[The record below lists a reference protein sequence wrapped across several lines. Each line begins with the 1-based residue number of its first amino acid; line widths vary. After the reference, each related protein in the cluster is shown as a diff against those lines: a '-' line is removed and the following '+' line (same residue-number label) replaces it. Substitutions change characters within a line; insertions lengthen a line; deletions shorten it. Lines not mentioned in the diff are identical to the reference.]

1 MSVNCIDVSSFQGNI
16 DWRKVKLS
24 GVKYVILRSIISGLK
39 TDSKFETNYKSAKE
53 AGLKVGVYLYSYA
66 KDSTYAKK
74 EANALIKLLNKKEI
88 DLPVFYDLETSYLRN
103 ANKSTVQNIANAFKN
118 IVENYGYKFGIYCDE
133 SFYNSNSH
141 FSGFDSNC
149 NFWIAKYGKND
160 GLQHTIPNISHH
172 LCCHQF
178 SSNGKIDGIS
188 GHVDVNNWYGVNDN
202 KISVQ
207 KESVSLNKDIK
218 WNGKVSASKLNVRTY
233 AGTENKTVS
242 FSPLKKGTSVG
253 VCDTVKDSK
262 GSDWYYI
269 KYKDK
274 YGFVS
279 SKYVSK
285 KENDTYLKKSSKFMK
300 IIYDKVVSIKCTHKS
315 GAKTYKEMVEKRETT
330 CGRTVSFVFQE
341 AGLLKTGMLIS
352 HTDAVGGGTSNIL
365 KKKNTISKAMK
376 GYENLDLKKCKV
388 VYLGEKNFDSVP
400 SKYKVPGVAF
410 IQDSNVFMCAGK
422 DDGRSINY
430 SCNNDTNKQV
440 KKDKNG
446 VYRYYND
453 KMKDGYTFTSPIL
466 VAIVPNN

>member
-1 MSVNCIDVSSFQGNI
+1 MTENEIRNNVISIAKKYIGYKESDGSHKKIIDGYNSKKPLPRNYKVTYKDSWCATFVSFVGIKSGLSDIILKECSCGEMIKLYKKENRWIEDDSYVPNIADIIMYDWDDNGKGDCVGYPEHVGIVVSVNGDTIKVIEGNKNDSVSYRTLKINGKYIRGYCIP
-16 DWRKVKLS
+16 
-24 GVKYVILRSIISGLK
+24 
-39 TDSKFETNYKSAKE
+39 NYKSK
-53 AGLKVGVYLYSYA
+53 S
-66 KDSTYAKK
+66 DSI
-74 EANALIKLLNKKEI
+74 ENIINK
-88 DLPVFYDLETSYLRN
+88 T
-103 ANKSTVQNIANAFKN
+103 
-118 IVENYGYKFGIYCDE
+118 
-133 SFYNSNSH
+133 NSS
-141 FSGFDSNC
+141 
-149 NFWIAKYGKND
+149 
-160 GLQHTIPNISHH
+160 
-172 LCCHQF
+172 
-178 SSNGKIDGIS
+178 KI
-188 GHVDVNNWYGVNDN
+188 
-202 KISVQ
+202 
-207 KESVSLNKDIK
+207 NKDIK

-422 DDGRSINY
+422 DDGRYINY